1 SQQLNFRWKEMDV
14 YPFPSLLSNRESS
27 MRLSVVGYGRCESEG
42 QELQLDSVSD
52 LTVKW
57 TTDNDKLLRIEKSG
71 RENDEVVIKPKGTA
85 GAVKIHADC
94 GHNLKAST
102 ELRLF
107 DKARISQSSLVLWN
121 DPSVKGEVRVE
132 GGSGHFVI
140 KSSTIDPPFHHSLL
154 NGIIKIS
161 PRSVGSSLLR
171 IHDQCIDESVLEIRV
186 KVTDIQQIGIDAPE
200 Y

>member
-1 SQQLNFRWKEMDV
+1 M
-14 YPFPSLLSNRESS
+14 
-27 MRLSVVGYGRCESEG
+27 
-42 QELQLDSVSD
+42 
-52 LTVKW
+52 
-57 TTDNDKLLRIEKSG
+57 
-71 RENDEVVIKPKGTA
+71 IKPKGTA

-107 DKARISQSSLVLWN
+107 DKVRIEEGGRKRIIKCVYQARISQSSLVLWN

-154 NGIIKIS
+154 NGIIKVS
-161 PRSVGSSLLR
+161 FLFHFPFL
-171 IHDQCIDESVLEIRV
+171 
-186 KVTDIQQIGIDAPE
+186 P
-200 Y
+200 